1 MTALPGV
8 FRATVV
14 DGADPSGH
22 RRLLVQ
28 ATSALSA
35 GAVWAEACVPY
46 RSRSSPPQGSTVW
59 IMFEEGDAARPVWI
73 GTRP

>member
-8 FRATVV
+8 YRAKVI
-14 DGADPSGH
+14 DGTDPTGT

-28 ATSALSA
+28 AAAALNI

-46 RSRSSPPQGSTVW
+46 RSRVVPPTGSTVW
-59 IMFEEGDAARPVWI
+59 IMFEEEDAARPVWI